1 MDIDRGLLMKD
12 AEFVVLNGDQAG
24 LTFALSRGSYCIV
37 RRSAE
42 NFDQRR
48 TLVTTGMEQ
57 WRLSEEDQ
65 KLINAGL
72 SLAPQPSHESV
83 ALIDAF
89 DRQDDVAIWDQRL
102 SQPHAIILVDDN
114 SVQIFD
120 MGSRNGT
127 FVNGARVGSA
137 VLVDGDLLRCGT
149 TRMTVHLS

>member
-1 MDIDRGLLMKD
+1 MKEV
-12 AEFVVLNGDQAG
+12 EFVVLNGDQAG
-24 LTFALSRGSYCIV
+24 LSFHLTSGTYRIV

-42 NFDQRR
+42 NFDQRK

-65 KLINAGL
+65 KLINDGL
-72 SLAPQPSHESV
+72 SLKPQPHPESI

-89 DRQDDVAIWDQRL
+89 DRQDDVAIWDERL
-102 SQPHAIILVDDN
+102 SQPHAIILVDD
-114 SVQIFD
+114 STVQVFD

-149 TRMTVHLS
+149 TRMMAHI